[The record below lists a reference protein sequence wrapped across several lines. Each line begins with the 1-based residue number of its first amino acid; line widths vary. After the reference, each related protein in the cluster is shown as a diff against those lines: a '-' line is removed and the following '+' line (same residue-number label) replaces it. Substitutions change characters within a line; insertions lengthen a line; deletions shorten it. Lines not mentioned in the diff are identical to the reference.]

1 MVKGAFVRAPKYEWT
16 DDMDEISGFGGGYEQ
31 DCRDMLAAALAWLD
45 AHPLFAPR
53 YHSYENVVG
62 ILEEDDLS
70 AEELSEVTAAAA
82 KRGGATVAMHQ
93 IYYARVRPERALE
106 DVRTALASE
115 GPFRLIDRSSH
126 GKARRRADLRLSIG
140 TAFNQ
145 AGLRVGRRVGH
156 SRRLSRCGSS
166 RTGPV
171 PPRARLRGPPFP
183 SRRP

>member
-1 MVKGAFVRAPKYEWT
+1 MAERNGAFVRAPKYEWT

-45 AHPLFAPR
+45 ARPLFAPR

-93 IYYARVRPERALE
+93 VVISHALWIRE
-106 DVRTALASE
+106 NGWEAYQKLKREA
-115 GPFRLIDRSSH
+115 
-126 GKARRRADLRLSIG
+126 KARDAS
-140 TAFNQ
+140 
-145 AGLRVGRRVGH
+145 AGL
-156 SRRLSRCGSS
+156 
-166 RTGPV
+166 TP
-171 PPRARLRGPPFP
+171 
-183 SRRP
+183 